1 MTLDMHRT
9 PMADA
14 RKAPAG
20 QAEGG
25 HAPPPARAE
34 IALTPLQLGMVYESA
49 LAGRPWIN
57 LEQVVV
63 HLDDEAVEAE
73 ALQAAWAGVAA
84 RHEALRLSILWR
96 KRVTPVQVLRD
107 RVEVALTV
115 EDWSTLPA
123 RRRDGMLA
131 QYLAA
136 DREQG
141 VDLEGAPAWRVL
153 LAHLGLNRSV
163 MVWTVHHALVDGRS
177 MAIVLEEVFA
187 LLKGRALPPAPRVGF
202 LDYAQALA
210 TRDTSAA
217 QGFFR
222 TYLEGFDQPNPLTDD
237 DAGSAMARRRQI
249 QRRLDAP
256 LTEALIDRA
265 EAAGATL
272 GTVVQAAWGMVVAR
286 WTGRATAVFGATR
299 AGRHVVPGTERT
311 VGCLINT
318 LPMKVQISPPR
329 ATDAFLSGLR
339 QDALALRAHEHAALT
354 DIRHWCG
361 LPGTVSLFD
370 SMVMFERASI
380 HETMRALGPDWAQR
394 RVELHEEG
402 ALPLTLAAYG
412 DAALLLVLEHD
423 PEAVAAPKAQ
433 AMLGHL
439 AELLAALAKART
451 NAPLTHLTMLPRPEE
466 AALLALGRP
475 DLRLPRVDPCVSL
488 RFADRVFVQP
498 EAAALKM
505 VGAPERMNFAM
516 LDLRVGALAARL
528 LQAGAG
534 PGQIVAICLPR
545 GPQFIVAML
554 AVLRVGAAF
563 LPLDPSYPEA
573 VLHHMLS
580 DSGTGLM
587 LALPGHEVPPGVRR
601 LSPDPEPGAAA
612 LPPADLL
619 PPDPDRLAYVIYT
632 SGSTGLPKG
641 VRVPMR
647 ALSAHASAIIAAFGL
662 TPEDRVLQFASLSF
676 DVSIEEVIPTLLA
689 GAKVILR
696 DDAMAASVGLFLE
709 EVARQRITVL
719 NLPTAF
725 WHVLVDE
732 MARDGLVLPPGVR
745 LVVVGG
751 EQISPRALATW
762 QRIAPRPR
770 WMNGYGPTET
780 TITCTLHEPVPG
792 AGPLGEDIP
801 IGRPTAHARAY
812 VLAPD
817 GSLAPPGAVGELW
830 IGGVAVS
837 EGYIGHAA
845 QMAESFL
852 PDRFHGEGRIYRT
865 GDMARWRPDGTL
877 AFLGRRDR
885 QVKLRGF
892 RIDLRHVERVL
903 EREDS
908 VGRALAQV
916 LNAGTPGA
924 RLVAWVAGAD
934 GQPLP
939 DAGAVRAAVAEHLPP
954 HMLPAILPVARF
966 PRTPGGKVD
975 IAALPVPE
983 PSALVDRG
991 ASEDPVTRQIA
1002 ALMALT
1008 LGLDHVGPA
1017 DDFHD
1022 LGGHSLLAVQLIGR
1036 IEAELGH
1043 RLGVADLHRRPTPRG
1058 LARALA
1064 AAQSGPR
1071 YIIPIQPKGS
1081 RPPLF
1086 GVHVLGR
1093 NEEHFRPLAEALG
1106 PDQPVF
1112 GLTVGLLAQDT
1123 PIGVQDTARAYA
1135 EEIQRHFP
1143 EGPIS
1148 LGAVSLASYVA
1159 YELAQ
1164 QLIRAGREV
1173 RVIAMFDSAGPG
1185 GRSRLSGRARVGVH
1199 LRQLYRRGPSHL
1211 AGIVANRWADVI
1223 YRAKKLRLRLQER
1236 RGEAATMTVDSFM
1249 VAAELA
1255 VQAYEVRPIHRP
1267 LSIFRAEENIFDSPQ
1282 SAQDGL
1288 GWAPVAA
1295 SGFEVIDVPG
1305 DHLSILQPPNVA
1317 VLAHHLSRLMADLPE
1332 G

>member
-1 MTLDMHRT
+1 MSPDRREAVQDLAATQREAAL
-9 PMADA
+9 
-14 RKAPAG
+14 
-20 QAEGG
+20 AEV
-25 HAPPPARAE
+25 P
-34 IALTPLQLGMVYESA
+34 LTPLQLGMVYESV

-63 HLDDEAVEAE
+63 HLDAETVEAE
-73 ALQAAWAGVAA
+73 ALEAAWAEVAA

-96 KRVTPVQVLRD
+96 KRVTPVQVLRE
-107 RVEVALTV
+107 RVEVAVTL
-115 EDWSTLPA
+115 EDWSALPA

-153 LAHLGLNRSV
+153 LAHLGPNRSV

-187 LLKGRALPPAPRVGF
+187 LLAGRVLPPAPSLGF
-202 LDYAQALA
+202 LGYAQALA
-210 TRDTSAA
+210 ARDTGAA
-217 QGFFR
+217 QAFFR
-222 TYLEGFDQPNPLTDD
+222 SYLDGFDQPNPLADD
-237 DAGSAMARRRQI
+237 PTGSGMARRRQI
-249 QRRLDAP
+249 RRKLDVA
-256 LTEALIDRA
+256 LTEALTDRA

-272 GTVVQAAWGMVVAR
+272 GTMVQAAWGMVVAR
-286 WTGRATAVFGATR
+286 WTGRATAVFGTTR
-299 AGRHVVPGTERT
+299 AGRHIVPGSART

-318 LPMKVQISPPR
+318 LPMKVQIAPPR
-329 ATDAFLSGLR
+329 AADAFLSALR
-339 QDALALRAHEHAALT
+339 QDVLALRAHEHAALT
-354 DIRHWCG
+354 DVRHWCG
-361 LPGTVSLFD
+361 LPGTESLFD
-370 SMVMFERASI
+370 SMVMFERGSLEA
-380 HETMRALGPDWAQR
+380 TMRALGPDWAQR
-394 RVELHEEG
+394 RVEVHEEG

-423 PEAVAAPKAQ
+423 PEAVAEGKAE

-439 AELLAALAKART
+439 AEVLAALAKAPT
-451 NAPLTHLTMLPRPEE
+451 HAPLTQLTMLPRSEE
-466 AALLALGRP
+466 AAVLSLGRP
-475 DLRLPRVDPCVSL
+475 DLRLPPVVPCVSL
-488 RFADRVFVQP
+488 RFTDLVYERP
-498 EAAALKM
+498 EAFALKM
-505 VGAPERMNFAM
+505 VGEPERMNYSM
-516 LDLRVGALAARL
+516 LDMRVSAMSARL
-528 LQAGAG
+528 VQAGVG
-534 PGQIVAICLPR
+534 PGQIVAISLPR
-545 GPQFIVAML
+545 IPQFVVTML
-554 AVLRVGAAF
+554 AVMRVGAAF

-573 VLHHMLS
+573 LRDHMLR
-580 DSGTGLM
+580 DSGCRLM
-587 LALPGHEVPPGVRR
+587 VALPGQVVPDGVR
-601 LSPDPEPGAAA
+601 LMSPFAQPGESS
-612 LPPADLL
+612 LTPPDLL
-619 PPDPDRLAYVIYT
+619 PPAPERLAYVIYT

-641 VRVPMR
+641 VAVSMG

-662 TPEDRVLQFASLSF
+662 TPSDRVLQFASLSF
-676 DVSIEEVIPTLLA
+676 DVSIEEIIPTLLS

-696 DDAMAASVGLFLE
+696 DDAMAGSVGHFLE
-709 EVARQRITVL
+709 EVARQGITVL

-732 MARDGLVLPPGVR
+732 MARDRLSLPPGVR

-780 TITCTLHEPVPG
+780 TITCTLHEPARD
-792 AGPLGEDIP
+792 AGGEDIP

-830 IGGVAVS
+830 IGGPAVS
-837 EGYIGHAA
+837 DGYIGHAA
-845 QMAESFL
+845 AMTEAFA

-865 GDMARWRPDGTL
+865 GDMVRWRPDGTL

-892 RIDLRHVERVL
+892 RIDLRQVERVL
-903 EREDS
+903 EREER
-908 VGRALAQV
+908 VGRALAHV
-916 LNAGTPGA
+916 LHAGTPGA
-924 RLVAWVAGAD
+924 RLVAWVAAAD

-939 DAGAVRAAVAEHLPP
+939 DAEAVRAAVAEHLPP
-954 HMLPAILPVARF
+954 HMLPAIVPVARF

-975 IAALPVPE
+975 LAALPVPE
-983 PSALVDRG
+983 TAAQVDRG
-991 ASEDPVTRQIA
+991 AEEDPVTRQIA
-1002 ALMALT
+1002 ALMAVT
-1008 LGLDHVGPA
+1008 LGREAVGPE

-1036 IEAELGH
+1036 IEAALGH
-1043 RLGVADLHRRPTPRG
+1043 RLAVADLHRRPTPRG

-1064 AAQSGPR
+1064 AAQAGPR

-1123 PIGVQDTARAYA
+1123 PIGVRETARAYA

-1173 RVIAMFDSAGPG
+1173 RVIALFDSAGPG
-1185 GRSRLSGRARVGVH
+1185 GRSRLSGRARMGVH
-1199 LRQLYRRGPSHL
+1199 LRQLYRRGPAHL
-1211 AGIVANRWADVI
+1211 MGIAANRWADLA
-1223 YRAKKLRLRLQER
+1223 YRLKKLRLRLQTR
-1236 RGEAATMTVDSFM
+1236 QGSAAPMTVDSFM

-1267 LSIFRAEENIFDSPQ
+1267 LSIFRAEENVFDSPQ
-1282 SAQDGL
+1282 SARDGL

-1295 SGFEVIDVPG
+1295 AGFEVIDVPG

-1317 VLAHHLSRLMADLPE
+1317 ALAHHLSRLMADLPE
-1332 G
+1332 P

>member
-1 MTLDMHRT
+1 MTLHNQT
-9 PMADA
+9 
-14 RKAPAG
+14 APQQDTALAG
-20 QAEGG
+20 
-25 HAPPPARAE
+25 H
-34 IALTPLQLGMVYESA
+34 ALTPLQLGMVYESA
-49 LAGRPWIN
+49 LAGRPWVN
-57 LEQVVV
+57 LEQIVV
-63 HLDDEAVEAE
+63 HLDAE
-73 ALQAAWAGVAA
+73 RVDAEGLRAAWALVAA
-84 RHEALRLSILWR
+84 RHAALRLSILWR
-96 KRVTPVQVLRD
+96 KRLTPVQVLRD
-107 RVEVALTV
+107 RIEVALTV
-115 EDWSTLPA
+115 EDWSTLTP
-123 RRRDGMLA
+123 RRREGMLA
-131 QYLAA
+131 QFLEA

-141 VDLEGAPAWRVL
+141 VDLEAAPAWRVM
-153 LAHLGLNRSV
+153 LAHLGPQRSV
-163 MVWTVHHALVDGRS
+163 MVWTVHHAMVDGRS

-187 LLKGRALPPAPRVGF
+187 ALKGGALPPAPEAGF
-202 LDYAQALA
+202 LDYARGLA
-210 TRDTSAA
+210 AQDSAAA

-222 TYLEGFDQPNPLTDD
+222 DYLNGFDQPNPLAD
-237 DAGSAMARRRQI
+237 DAGDSGTARKRQME
-249 QRRLDAP
+249 RRLDAR
-256 LTEALIDRA
+256 LTAALGLRA
-265 EAAGATL
+265 EAAGTTL
-272 GTVVQAAWGMVVAR
+272 ATVVQAGWGMVVAR
-286 WTGRATAVFGATR
+286 WTGRATAVFGTTR
-299 AGRHVVPGTERT
+299 AGRHIVPGTQRT

-329 ATDAFLSGLR
+329 GADEFLSGLR
-339 QDALALRAHEHAALT
+339 RDSLALRAHEHAALT
-354 DIRHWCG
+354 DIRRWCG
-361 LPGTVSLFD
+361 LPGTESLFD
-370 SMVMFERASI
+370 SMVMFERASLN
-380 HETMRALGPDWAQR
+380 ETMRALGPDWATR

-412 DAALLLVLEHD
+412 DAELLLMLEHD
-423 PEAVAAPKAQ
+423 PAAVSEAKAR

-439 AELLAALAKART
+439 AEVLASLAKAGT
-451 NAPLTHLTMLPRPEE
+451 TTPLTQLTMLPRPEE
-466 AALLALGRP
+466 AALLALARP
-475 DLRLPRVDPCVSL
+475 ERRLPQVDPCVSL
-488 RFADRVFVQP
+488 RFSERVFEQP
-498 EAAALKM
+498 EADALKM
-505 VGAPERMNFAM
+505 VGQPERMNYSM
-516 LDLRVGALAARL
+516 LEARIGSLAGRL
-528 LQAGAG
+528 VQAGAG

-545 GPQFIVAML
+545 GPEFVVAIL

-563 LPLDPSYPEA
+563 LPLDPGYPDP
-573 VLHHMLS
+573 VLRHMLS
-580 DSGTGLM
+580 DSGAGLM
-587 LALPGHEVPPGVRR
+587 LAQCGQDVPPDVR
-601 LSPDPEPGAAA
+601 LMTPEPELGTAAA
-612 LPPADLL
+612 PYPDLL

-632 SGSTGLPKG
+632 SGSTGVPKG

-662 TPEDRVLQFASLSF
+662 TADDRVLQFASLSF
-676 DVSIEEVIPTLLA
+676 DVSIEEIIPTLLA

-696 DDAMAASVGLFLE
+696 DAAMAGSIGLFLE
-709 EVARQRITVL
+709 EVARQGITVL

-732 MARDGLVLPPGVR
+732 MARDGLHLPQAVR

-762 QRIAPRPR
+762 QRVAPRPR
-770 WMNGYGPTET
+770 WLNGYGPTET
-780 TITCTLHEPVPG
+780 TITCTLHEP
-792 AGPLGEDIP
+792 GPVTAGEDIP

-817 GSLAPPGAVGELW
+817 GSLAPTGAVGELW
-830 IGGVAVS
+830 IGGPAVS
-837 EGYIGHAA
+837 DGYIGHAEQTA
-845 QMAESFL
+845 AAFR

-865 GDMARWRPDGTL
+865 GDMARWRPDGAL

-903 EREDS
+903 EREQS
-908 VGRALAQV
+908 VGRALAHV
-916 LNAGTPGA
+916 LGAGTPGA
-924 RLVAWVAGAD
+924 RLVVWVAAAD

-939 DAGAVRAAVAEHLPP
+939 EAQSLRAAVADHLPA
-954 HMLPAILPVARF
+954 HMLPAILPVASF
-966 PRTPGGKVD
+966 PRTPGGKID
-975 IAALPVPE
+975 ITALPVPDVA
-983 PSALVDRG
+983 PSADVATTD
-991 ASEDPVTRQIA
+991 DPVTQKIA
-1002 ALMALT
+1002 ALMAQT
-1008 LGLDHVGPA
+1008 LGLDEVGPE

-1043 RLGVADLHRRPTPRG
+1043 RLGVADLHRRPTARA
-1058 LARALA
+1058 LARALS

-1135 EEIQRHFP
+1135 AEIQRHFP
-1143 EGPIS
+1143 QGPVS
-1148 LGAVSLASYVA
+1148 LAAVSLASYVA

-1164 QLIRAGREV
+1164 QLLRAGREV

-1185 GRSRLSGRARVGVH
+1185 GRSRLSGRARIGVH
-1199 LRQLYRRGPSHL
+1199 LRQLARRGPSHL
-1211 AGIVANRWADVI
+1211 AGIVTNRWADVL
-1223 YRAKKLRLRLQER
+1223 YRSKKLRLRLQKR
-1236 RGEAATMTVDSFM
+1236 RGDVAPMTVDSFM

-1267 LSIFRAEENIFDSPQ
+1267 LTIFRAEENVFDSPE

-1288 GWAPVAA
+1288 GWAAVAA

-1317 VLAHHLSRLMADLPE
+1317 MLAHHLSRLMADLPE